1 MISNIHEYTL
11 DFLQKEHWLL
21 IDCQFTQTVFTC
33 SKLTMETPEQ
43 CVKYV
48 QS

>member
-1 MISNIHEYTL
+1 MISNIHEYNL
-11 DFLQKEHWLL
+11 DFLQKEQWLL
-21 IDCQFTQTVFTC
+21 IDGKFTQTVFTW
-33 SKLTMETPEQ
+33 SKLAMETPEQ